1 MRAPLH
7 REATIRLRV
16 DDDSGALVAPD
27 STPTLTVTDQ
37 NGSSVTAG
45 AVSSASVGLYEA
57 VIPGRSVL
65 GTLTCQWGYAVSG
78 SARTTTDVVSVTEKR
93 LVPLWRLR
101 EADELDSLSAV
112 NMLRL
117 ADTIEDWLTS
127 ALGFPVVEV
136 FAASTVRV
144 PQDSQHLRIDRVWYP
159 TSVRAVTIDG
169 QAVADAEAEPLGFF
183 REAGWSKG
191 DLVRISY
198 EHGPS
203 PDFLN
208 ALPGDIERAAII
220 LARYANRTT
229 NYPERARQIATEG
242 SLITFS
248 TPSPDRPTG
257 LPEVDS
263 IVSRYQVRTI
273 V

>member
-7 REATIRLRV
+7 REATVRLRV

-27 STPTLTVTDQ
+27 SLPTITVTDQ
-37 NGSSVTAG
+37 DGA
-45 AVSSASVGLYEA
+45 AVSAGTVTSAGVGLYTAKIE
-57 VIPGRSVL
+57 GRSVL
-65 GTLTCQWGYAVSG
+65 GRLTCQWGIAVSG
-78 SARTTTDVVSVTEKR
+78 SARTSAEVVNVTEKR
-93 LVPLWRLR
+93 LVPAWRYR
-101 EADELDSLSAV
+101 EVEELSDLDAA
-112 NMLRL
+112 NMTRL
-117 ADTIEDWLTS
+117 ADTVEDWMTS

-136 FAASTVRV
+136 YDETTVRV
-144 PQDSQHLRIDRVWYP
+144 TQDSKLLRLDRVWYP
-159 TSVRAVTIDG
+159 SAVRAVTIDG
-169 QAVADAEAEPLGFF
+169 DVATDVTAEPLGFY
-183 REAGWSKG
+183 RESGWTKG
-191 DLVRISY
+191 QLVTISY

-203 PDFLN
+203 PEFRT
-208 ALPGDIERAAII
+208 APPGDIERAAII

-263 IVSRYQVRTI
+263 IVSRYQVRSI
-273 V
+273 I